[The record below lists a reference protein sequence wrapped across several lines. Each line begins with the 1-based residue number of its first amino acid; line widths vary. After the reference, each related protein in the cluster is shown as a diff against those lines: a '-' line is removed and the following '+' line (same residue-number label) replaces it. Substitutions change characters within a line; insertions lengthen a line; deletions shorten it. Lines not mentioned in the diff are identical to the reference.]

1 MRTPGNRSSD
11 EPFLELL
18 DADEAA
24 LDAFLDLGV
33 SESAVLDYKRDLPSD
48 VSETV
53 AAMANTDGGTII
65 LGIEED
71 PTTKK
76 PANRP
81 GVRMKDPQ
89 GAVVGQVRSLLEPVP
104 ELHTHVVKRADGSS
118 YAVVITS
125 PSTRRL
131 VLHRT
136 KSVLV
141 RVGDQTVPPSR
152 AELERLIRRELAP
165 AVDAD
170 AAVNAT
176 AGALNMV
183 GNPKTPAGR
192 IAVIASMRPSGRLQV
207 PLDVDSDRAI
217 KRAAAE
223 LLIGGWR
230 IVQDPDTTR
239 LSRQE
244 SWDTAGEFVELKR
257 DGAVLVRFVH
267 QRVGWESNPE
277 YVIVASDLAVDIVA
291 SLLIPF
297 RMAEIDDRLTANGW
311 AASVTLT
318 DYEGRRLAF
327 EAPKLSMRPST
338 RTDLPKIVR
347 SAVLLEPSDAVD
359 LAVRVV
365 NDVARLHGGNT
376 PTGWVSAL
384 PADLIA
390 RATNRLGAFR
400 GRLGR

>member
-267 QRVGWESNPE
+267 QRVGWESQPE

-297 RMAEIDDRLTANGW
+297 RMAEIDDRLAANGW

-347 SAVLLEPSDAVD
+347 SAVLLEPSDAVG